1 MRLDTFC
8 HSQCIECSASPGAQA
23 SGEAIYAA
31 DTLKEP
37 GCLHAAFVASTE
49 PLAVLKG
56 VDAGPALAL
65 PGVVAYFG
73 AGDIPGTNKSG
84 DAEELFATDKACGS
98 SCCFAHALLFQVL
111 LSSTHNMQRPA
122 VDRE

>member
-1 MRLDTFC
+1 MHRAL
-8 HSQCIECSASPGAQA
+8 PGAQA

-31 DTLKEP
+31 DTLKEA

-49 PLAVLKG
+49 PLAALKG

-73 AGDIPGTNKSG
+73 ALDIPGTNKSG
-84 DAEELFATDKACGS
+84 DAEELFATDKACPS
-98 SCCFAHALLFQVL
+98 PLLCASAGL
-111 LSSTHNMQRPA
+111 
-122 VDRE
+122 